1 LKPNCA
7 RRYLYTELG
16 DPTFGQRA
24 LYVLGKFNDA
34 KPSGEPSSIP
44 DQILLM
50 ARLRHMVSELK
61 VGCCPAPPFF
71 FHMRHDERMQDGGQ
85 IISL

>member
-1 LKPNCA
+1 MLA
-7 RRYLYTELG
+7 RRRYLYTELG
-16 DPTFGQRA
+16 DNSFGQRA

-34 KPSGEPSSIP
+34 KPSAEQSSIP

-61 VGCCPAPPFF
+61 VYLPLQTPTSWPFRASPQL
-71 FHMRHDERMQDGGQ
+71 H
-85 IISL
+85 